1 MNVQKYLACAAVLF
15 ALMGN
20 GLNAAISRVKDLAS
34 LEGIRDNQ
42 LVGYGLVVGL
52 NGTGDKRQTVFAAQ
66 SLANMLNRMG
76 VSVNPTALQAKNIAA
91 VMVTATL
98 PPFAQPGTKIDVTVG
113 TVGDASNLQGG
124 QLLLTSL
131 RGGDGQVYAVA
142 QGAIVTAGF
151 IAGRAGNSQ
160 TVNHPTAGRVP
171 SGAIVEQAAPSVIA
185 EGTLRW
191 QLLRADFTTAARL
204 AAAINGK
211 FASGRPAV
219 ARASNAGVVEV
230 DTPPEWKARP
240 VEFIAAIEGLTLDSD
255 RKQRLII
262 NERTGTIVMGKEVR
276 IAPVSIFH
284 GSLSVEVQTQFD
296 VSQPAPLSDGKTTV
310 VPSVGVGSKEDV
322 AKLVQL
328 KEGATVDELV
338 RGLQKIGATPR
349 EVIAILQ
356 SLQSAGALDAELQ
369 VI

>member
-1 MNVQKYLACAAVLF
+1 MLRHLIV
-15 ALMGN
+15 ALMLMAPAGS
-20 GLNAAISRVKDLAS
+20 ATISRVKDVAS
-34 LEGIRDNQ
+34 LEGVRDNQ

-52 NGTGDKRQTVFAAQ
+52 NGTGDKRQTVFSAQ

-76 VSVNPTALQAKNIAA
+76 VAVSPVAIQAKNVAS

-98 PPFAQPGTKIDVTVG
+98 APFAQPGTKLDVTVA
-113 TVGDASNLQGG
+113 TIGDASNLQGG

-142 QGAIVTAGF
+142 QGGIITAGF

-171 SGAIVEQAAPSVIA
+171 SGGIVEQAAPSVMA
-185 EGTLRW
+185 EGRLRW
-191 QLLRADFTTAARL
+191 QLQRADFTTASRL
-204 AAAINGK
+204 AAVINGK
-211 FASGRPAV
+211 FGAGRPAL
-219 ARASNAGVVEV
+219 ARAASAGVVEV
-230 DTPPEWKARP
+230 ETPPEWKGRP

-255 RKQRLII
+255 RKQRLVV
-262 NERTGTIVMGKEVR
+262 NERTGTIVMGKDVR
-276 IAPVSIFH
+276 ISPVSILH
-284 GSLSVEVQTQFD
+284 GSLSVEVQTQLD
-296 VSQPAPLSDGKTTV
+296 VSQPAPLSGGRTTMAPTV
-310 VPSVGVGSKEDV
+310 DVGSKEDL

-328 KEGATVDELV
+328 KEGSTVEELV

-356 SLQSAGALDAELQ
+356 SLQSAGALDAEIQ

>member
-1 MNVQKYLACAAVLF
+1 MRRQLVRAVILLVLEAAQLSGAV
-15 ALMGN
+15 
-20 GLNAAISRVKDLAS
+20 SRVKDLAA
-34 LEGIRDNQ
+34 LEGVRDNQ

-76 VSVNPTALQAKNIAA
+76 VAVNPTTMQAKNVAA

-98 PPFAQPGTKIDVTVG
+98 PPFAQTGNRIDVTVG
-113 TVGDASNLQGG
+113 TIGDASNLQGG

-131 RGGDGQVYAVA
+131 RGADGQVYAVA
-142 QGAIVTAGF
+142 QGGVVTAGF

-171 SGAIVEQAAPSVIA
+171 SGAIVEAAAPSVMG
-185 EGTLRW
+185 EGKLRW
-191 QLLRADFTTAARL
+191 QLQRADFTTAMRL

-211 FASGRPAV
+211 FAKDRPAI
-219 ARASNAGVVEV
+219 ARASNAAVVEV
-230 DTPPEWKARP
+230 ETPPEWKARP
-240 VEFIAAIEGLTLDSD
+240 VEFIATIEALTLDSD
-255 RKQRLII
+255 RRQRLII
-262 NERTGTIVMGKEVR
+262 NERTGTIVMGKDVR
-276 IAPVSIFH
+276 IAPVSILH
-284 GSLSVEVQTQFD
+284 GSLSVEVQTQYD
-296 VSQPAPLSDGKTTV
+296 VSQPAPLSTGQTTV
-310 VPSVGVGSKEDV
+310 TPAIGVGSKEDV
-322 AKLVQL
+322 AKVVQL

-356 SLQSAGALDAELQ
+356 SLQGAGALDAELQ

>member
-1 MNVQKYLACAAVLF
+1 MSKHLAIILFLFSIGAVTTPG
-15 ALMGN
+15 AV
-20 GLNAAISRVKDLAS
+20 SRVKDLAA
-34 LEGIRDNQ
+34 LEGVRDNQ

-76 VSVNPTALQAKNIAA
+76 VAVNPTAIQAKNVAA

-98 PPFAQPGTKIDVTVG
+98 PPFAQPGTKIDATVA
-113 TVGDASNLQGG
+113 TIGDASNLQGG

-131 RGGDGQVYAVA
+131 RGADGQVYAVA
-142 QGAIVTAGF
+142 QGGVLTAGF

-171 SGAIVEQAAPSVIA
+171 SGGIVEQAAPSVIS
-185 EGTLRW
+185 EGRLRW
-191 QLLRADFTTAARL
+191 QLQRADFTTAMRL
-204 AAAINGK
+204 AAAINTR
-211 FASGRPAV
+211 FAPDRPPV
-219 ARASNAGVVEV
+219 ARASNPGMVEV
-230 DTPPEWKARP
+230 EPPPEWKARP
-240 VEFIAAIEGLTLDSD
+240 VEFIATIEALTLDSD
-255 RKQRLII
+255 RKQRLVI
-262 NERTGTIVMGKEVR
+262 NERTGTIIMGKDVR
-276 IAPVSIFH
+276 ISPVSILH
-284 GSLSVEVQTQFD
+284 GSLSVEVQTQLD
-296 VSQPAPLSDGKTTV
+296 VSQPAPLSNGATTV
-310 VPSVGVGSKEDV
+310 TPSVGVGPKEDI

-328 KEGATVDELV
+328 KEGATVDELI

-356 SLQSAGALDAELQ
+356 SLQGAGALDAEIQ